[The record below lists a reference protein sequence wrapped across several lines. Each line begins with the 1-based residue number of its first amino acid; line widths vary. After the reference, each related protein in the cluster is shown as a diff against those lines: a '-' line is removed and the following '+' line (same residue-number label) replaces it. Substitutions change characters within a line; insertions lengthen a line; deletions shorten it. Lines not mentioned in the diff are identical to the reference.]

1 MAAPNAGTLL
11 KIQARPDN
19 IVTKILVNSV
29 SRYAKRGSRPTTRTA
44 VFQRATPLTLGGVRE
59 QSFTLTGILNPT
71 DAGQLVLFTAEEGNV
86 SCFVTVQPDGTNGF
100 EQEVEITS
108 NGHDADPDA
117 WQEITFEC
125 TGVGPRVIVGAGP
138 INI

>member
-1 MAAPNAGTLL
+1 MPPNQGTLL

-19 IVTKILVNSV
+19 IVSKLTVNSI
-29 SRYAKRGSRPTTRTA
+29 SRYSKRGTRPTTRTA
-44 VFQRATPLTLGGVRE
+44 VFQRSTPLTLAGTRE
-59 QSFTLTGILNPT
+59 QGFTLTGILNLG
-71 DAGQLVLFTAEEGNV
+71 DAGQGVLFTAEQNNV

-108 NGHDADPDA
+108 NNHDADPDG

-125 TGVGPRVIVGAGP
+125 IGVGPRVIVGSGP